1 MKNYTTL
8 EDAQKLGLTIS
19 DYWQRDLNAKIKDLE
34 QFKDLCKIV
43 PMVYYSQYEG
53 KNHFEHTVVFIEFKG
68 VLLRPSKPYNQKT
81 FTFFL
86 AESLHVQNFSH
97 DLEQPN
103 KVGTPTEKKLNEWLT
118 YLQQIETLKAD
129 VLAQRNNKETVFFGK
144 IKNSGLKVTH
154 QSNNGKRGYIQTKDF
169 EFSYEVFSDGS
180 INQKITLRCGNT
192 IDDFLKLNNL

>member
-118 YLQQIETLKAD
+118 YLLEIESQKSEILE
-129 VLAQRNNKETVFFGK
+129 QRNNKETEFLNK
-144 IKNSGLKVTH
+144 INNCGLNVVWYSDKK
-154 QSNNGKRGYIQTKDF
+154 SGYIYHKDF
-169 EFSYEVFSDGS
+169 EYSFSIEKGGY
-180 INQKITLRCGNT
+180 INERLTYRGGQKI
-192 IDDFLKLNNL
+192 DDLLKL